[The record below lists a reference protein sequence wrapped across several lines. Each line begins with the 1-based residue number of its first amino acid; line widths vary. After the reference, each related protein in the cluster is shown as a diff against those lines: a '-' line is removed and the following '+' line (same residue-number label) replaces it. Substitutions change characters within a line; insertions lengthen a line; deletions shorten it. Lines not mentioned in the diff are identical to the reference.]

1 MSWYW
6 WMFVG
11 AALALVARALLPGLA
26 SALRPVRTCSW
37 CERTSGFQVL
47 GHGSEECQ
55 GPRAE
60 RREEDRRHAE
70 KLSQRA
76 QRKRSSQDRA
86 TAQAE
91 RAARHE
97 ARLRLIQVGKITTR
111 CTARGNSIDLTGWIF
126 DRTSG
131 PGPISVTDGS
141 LQSYLTT
148 GAPER
153 VHGWTLP
160 ELHALA
166 HGGSCPCD
174 VMRLARNAAY

>member
-6 WMFVG
+6 WMTLG
-11 AALALVARALLPGLA
+11 AVLALVARSGLPGLFT
-26 SALRPVRTCSW
+26 ALRPVKTCSW

-47 GHGSEECQ
+47 GHSFEECQ

-60 RREEDRRHAE
+60 RREEDRRHE
-70 KLSQRA
+70 EQLRQRV
-76 QRKRSSQDRA
+76 QRKQNSQDRA
-86 TAQAE
+86 TVQAE

-111 CTARGNSIDLTGWIF
+111 HTARGNSIDLTGWIF

-131 PGPISVTDGS
+131 PGPISITDGS
-141 LQSYLTT
+141 LQSYLMT
-148 GAPER
+148 GAPEKA
-153 VHGWTLP
+153 HGWTLP

-166 HGGSCPCD
+166 HGGSCTCD
-174 VMRLARNAAY
+174 VVRLARTAAY